1 MAAPDVGVREATR
14 AMKMGALGVQ
24 IYTNVAGK
32 PLDNPEFEPF
42 WKAMNE
48 TGTPIW
54 LHPSRT
60 ASFPDYQ
67 SESKSKYEIWWTLGW
82 SYETAAAM
90 SRLVFSGIMDK
101 YPKLKIIT
109 HHMGGIVPML
119 EGRIGPGWDQIGART
134 SDEDYQKLKKS
145 LKKRPLDY
153 FKESF
158 YCDSAVF
165 GGKPATE
172 CGLAFYP
179 NDRIVFASD
188 CPFDPEKGTYYI
200 RETLKIFDGLD
211 LSKTKYKAIMH
222 GNLESDHRPQAGEV
236 VSRLSRHASRPAA
249 LPRPFRFGA
258 VPSENLLR
266 TLRNFKAVAGRICTA
281 HSALLRSASEAAA
294 LPCLSIA
301 EYGHRRIRNGVAVT
315 DPLAGL
321 GCSVDLER
329 VAPLQVTIAWP
340 SLRPVGH
347 FADVAPECLVGIEEL
362 AMNVVGWRPESG
374 RYASLGAG
382 LETVAVTQQS
392 IQLRLPWNASAQPS
406 CPDGSTLT
414 RHQPSERR
422 SRTRSAVPFG
432 IVMIREPC
440 VEVGWVRSAR

>member
-1 MAAPDVGVREATR
+1 MTMRVDAYTHFIPERFYKDVMSVGSHKDIGKRMMGVPAIFDINVRKKVVDKFKDYCQILSYPMPPFELMTKNPAETEEYAKIVNDGFAELCAKDPDHFPGWVAQAPMAAPDVGVREAAR

-24 IYTNVAGK
+24 IYTNVAGR
-32 PLDNPEFEPF
+32 PLDDPAFEPF
-42 WKAMNE
+42 WKAMNKTE
-48 TGTPIW
+48 TPIW

-60 ASFPDYQ
+60 ASFSDYQ

-90 SRLVFSGIMDK
+90 SRLVFSKIMDR
-101 YPKLKIIT
+101 YPNLKIIT

-200 RETLKIFDGLD
+200 RETLKIFDNLD
-211 LSKTKYKAIMH
+211 LSKAKYKAIMY
-222 GNLESDHRPQAGEV
+222 GNLEKI
-236 VSRLSRHASRPAA
+236 
-249 LPRPFRFGA
+249 
-258 VPSENLLR
+258 
-266 TLRNFKAVAGRICTA
+266 TGRK
-281 HSALLRSASEAAA
+281 
-294 LPCLSIA
+294 
-301 EYGHRRIRNGVAVT
+301 
-315 DPLAGL
+315 
-321 GCSVDLER
+321 
-329 VAPLQVTIAWP
+329 
-340 SLRPVGH
+340 
-347 FADVAPECLVGIEEL
+347 LVK
-362 AMNVVGWRPESG
+362 
-374 RYASLGAG
+374 
-382 LETVAVTQQS
+382 
-392 IQLRLPWNASAQPS
+392 
-406 CPDGSTLT
+406 
-414 RHQPSERR
+414 
-422 SRTRSAVPFG
+422 
-432 IVMIREPC
+432 
-440 VEVGWVRSAR
+440 

>member
-1 MAAPDVGVREATR
+1 MTMRVDAYTHFIPERFYKDVMSVGSHKDIGKRMMGVPAIFDINVRKKVVDKFKDYCQILSYPMPPFELMTKNSAETEEYAKIVNDGFAELCAKDPDHFPSWVAQAPMFAPDVGVREAAR

-24 IYTNVAGK
+24 IYTNVAGR
-32 PLDNPEFEPF
+32 PLDDPAFEPF
-42 WKAMNE
+42 WKAMNKTE
-48 TGTPIW
+48 TPIW

-67 SESKSKYEIWWTLGW
+67 SETKSKYEIWWTLGW

-90 SRLVFSGIMDK
+90 SRLVFSKIMDR

-134 SDEDYQKLKKS
+134 SDEDYQALKKS

-200 RETLKIFDGLD
+200 RETLKIFDND
-211 LSKTKYKAIMH
+211 LSKKKYKAIMH
-222 GNLESDHRPQAGEV
+222 GNLEAI
-236 VSRLSRHASRPAA
+236 
-249 LPRPFRFGA
+249 
-258 VPSENLLR
+258 
-266 TLRNFKAVAGRICTA
+266 TGRK
-281 HSALLRSASEAAA
+281 
-294 LPCLSIA
+294 
-301 EYGHRRIRNGVAVT
+301 
-315 DPLAGL
+315 
-321 GCSVDLER
+321 
-329 VAPLQVTIAWP
+329 
-340 SLRPVGH
+340 
-347 FADVAPECLVGIEEL
+347 LVK
-362 AMNVVGWRPESG
+362 
-374 RYASLGAG
+374 
-382 LETVAVTQQS
+382 
-392 IQLRLPWNASAQPS
+392 
-406 CPDGSTLT
+406 
-414 RHQPSERR
+414 
-422 SRTRSAVPFG
+422 
-432 IVMIREPC
+432 
-440 VEVGWVRSAR
+440 